1 MKLIQKVSAAFG
13 NIRLRERML
22 LLYLVGGILP
32 LLLANIYMYASVR
45 SLMIQQTKDNS
56 VEELSVIGR
65 SLEESISVIEEVSK
79 RLYFDEDIEHI
90 AGAHDEDRHFSAGAG
105 YHIDPDDAVQNYQ
118 HPVLFLAGKGEGLPG
133 AAALVQQT

>member
-65 SLEESISVIEEVSK
+65 SL
-79 RLYFDEDIEHI
+79 
-90 AGAHDEDRHFSAGAG
+90 
-105 YHIDPDDAVQNYQ
+105 
-118 HPVLFLAGKGEGLPG
+118 
-133 AAALVQQT
+133 